1 MTEVPEM
8 YLGRVVV
15 HARTREP
22 LALLREH
29 DTDRC
34 LVVSMRSP
42 QAEVVVQG
50 PVPERDDD
58 HRLTQDV
65 VADLAVALGRR
76 LDHGSI
82 DTLVDGRFSATL
94 VLDDGTRVTAR
105 PSDVLAVVVRD
116 GLPLRVAAEIL
127 DSVGQSWAALDADG
141 PEPAR
146 AAAEEVQALRRM
158 LDDVTADDFR
168 DR

>member
-1 MTEVPEM
+1 MPDM
-8 YLGRVVV
+8 YLGRMVV

-22 LALLREH
+22 LALLRER

-34 LVVSMRSP
+34 LVVSVRSP
-42 QAEVVVQG
+42 QAEVMVQG
-50 PVPERDDD
+50 AMPERDDD
-58 HRLTQDV
+58 HRLTQDL
-65 VADLAVALGRR
+65 VADLAVALGRT

-82 DTLVDGRFSATL
+82 DALVDSRFRATL
-94 VLDDGTRVTAR
+94 VLDDGTRLAAR

-116 GLPLRVAAEIL
+116 GLPLQVAAEVL
-127 DSVGQSWAALDADG
+127 DTAGQSWAELDADR

-146 AAAEEVQALRRM
+146 AAAEEVQALRQM

-168 DR
+168 DP